1 MARTVSWPTPSPRYP
16 WTGTSATSP
25 PGLACAQAVRRG
37 AAMAAQSKTTP
48 MTAHPT
54 LPRLRHSQ
62 VSSAGPPVS
71 EMRRPV
77 W

>member
-1 MARTVSWPTPSPRYP
+1 
-16 WTGTSATSP
+16 
-25 PGLACAQAVRRG
+25 
-37 AAMAAQSKTTP
+37 MAAQSKTTP